1 MQLVVNFLVIFQII
15 LKYIMVDMDLMTL
28 KLQLQTL
35 PDLIWTRNGKVVG
48 GPPIVQVT
56 NVRTLCDVMNEVSMS
71 KEMFSEVIKLLT
83 IFL

>member
-35 PDLIWTRNGKVVG
+35 PDLICTRNGKVVG